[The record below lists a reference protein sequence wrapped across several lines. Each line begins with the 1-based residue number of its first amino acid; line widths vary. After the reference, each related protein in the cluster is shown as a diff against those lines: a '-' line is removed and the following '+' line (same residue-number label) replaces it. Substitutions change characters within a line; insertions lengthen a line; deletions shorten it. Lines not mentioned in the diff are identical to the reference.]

1 MRSVLCFTI
10 LLLVGVVLV
19 FGSNPASSCTDWDE
33 DGVCATSDCND
44 FNPSVGYNG
53 DDDGDGVTI
62 CQGDCDDSDPSNLN
76 KCAGNMF
83 QMYPVFYNPPDQPCQ
98 QGYTV
103 QYSYHYCRYE
113 LINGAWVWK
122 CDTQPFFQ
130 FTTNYLRDCSPW

>member
-10 LLLVGVVLV
+10 LLLVGAVLV
-19 FGSNPASSCTDWDE
+19 FGSNSASSCTDWDE
-33 DGVCATSDCND
+33 DGVCAPNDCND
-44 FNPSVGYNG
+44 FNPTVGYNG

-62 CQGDCDDSDPSNLN
+62 CQGDCDDSDPANMD

-83 QMYPVFYNPPDQPCQ
+83 QMYPVFYNPPDQPCR

-113 LINGAWVWK
+113 LENGNWVWK
-122 CDTQPFFQ
+122 CDTEPFFQ